1 MLKSK
6 EKLVNDHVLQL
17 EVRSRFDIG
26 LIAVLQGSVS
36 DMYYLL
42 SVNTQLSRSA
52 GYGKYSTFVCDKLK
66 QYGEKSR
73 ISGEKCM

>member
-1 MLKSK
+1 MKSQ

-17 EVRSRFDIG
+17 EVRSTRFDIG
-26 LIAVLQGSVS
+26 VIAVLQGSVS